1 LVFVFNED
9 IGEKMKTYKTKYHEV
24 ALKMANEY
32 KELRKLEEENN
43 GKIPSKKLSELYN
56 IDSAAAREIYIG
68 LWAMKEV
75 LNKN

>member
-1 LVFVFNED
+1 
-9 IGEKMKTYKTKYHEV
+9 MKTNKTKYHEV
-24 ALKMANEY
+24 ALQMAQEY
-32 KELRKLEEENN
+32 EKLRKLEEENN
-43 GKIPSKKLSELYN
+43 GKIPSKKLSELYS